1 MKIFLNTVTGK
12 PFDLQVNADDT
23 ISSVLGLTK
32 GHFLSLGVDTPDD
45 LRLIYKGVVLDKAK
59 TIKECNVQ
67 DSDSLLVLYKL
78 ERKGAA
84 TAKASE
90 VVTKVET
97 NVEGVQVPVQGE
109 AANANA
115 NPNAANLNA
124 AIPNAN
130 ADGEAHV
137 EDEEEELLDAHG
149 NVVQAGNPEDQL
161 ANIRPE
167 QLAEIVAHI
176 DWDEFPMPNPQDLEN
191 LLSMGFPKWRCQKA
205 LLLNGFDPEA
215 AAEWMIMNIENPDVD
230 APLNPNQLRGLLQ
243 AFQQGEAEEQ
253 NSLEAQMREAVAN
266 NKCTYTVTRK
276 QYAQQK
282 WFFCYTCGFVDS
294 EGVCEACANVCHKG
308 HTLSEPKGTENGSF
322 YCDCG
327 ASTTCICNK

>member
-23 ISSVLGLTK
+23 ISSVLGLTM
-32 GHFLSLGVDTPDD
+32 GHFLSLGVDTPNE
-45 LRLIYKGVVLDKAK
+45 LKLIHKGVVLDKAK
-59 TIKECNVQ
+59 TIQECNVQ
-67 DSDSLLVLYKL
+67 DSDSLLVLYNL
-78 ERKGAA
+78 ERKSAA

-90 VVTKVET
+90 VAAKVEPHAS
-97 NVEGVQVPVQGE
+97 VEGAQVPVD
-109 AANANA
+109 ANANA
-115 NPNAANLNA
+115 NPN
-124 AIPNAN
+124 PNAN
-130 ADGEAHV
+130 VNPTVEARV
-137 EDEEEELLDAHG
+137 EDEAAAEELLDAHG
-149 NVVQAGNPEDQL
+149 NVVHAGLAEDQL

-176 DWDEFPMPNPQDLEN
+176 DWDEFPMPNPEDLEN

-230 APLNPNQLRGLLQ
+230 APLNPNQLRRLLQ

-253 NSLEAQMREAVAN
+253 DSIEAQMREAVAN
-266 NKCTYTVTRK
+266 NKCTYTVTKK

-308 HTLSEPKGTENGSF
+308 HTLSEPKGTENGSSF